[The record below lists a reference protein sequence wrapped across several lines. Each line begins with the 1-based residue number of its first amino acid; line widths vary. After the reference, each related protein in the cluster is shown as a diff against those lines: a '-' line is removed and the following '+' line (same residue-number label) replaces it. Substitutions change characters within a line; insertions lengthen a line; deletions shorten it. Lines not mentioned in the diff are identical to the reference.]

1 MSGRAGRR
9 GLDSTGMVII
19 ACSGDEAPEVRQ
31 MNGKSDQRKEVT
43 KEFLYLGVR
52 SIDDDSGSPNQTRI
66 AVPFDIQYDFEPAAS
81 RGAQSRRNDQAQL
94 F

>member
-31 MNGKSDQRKEVT
+31 INGKSDQRKEVT
-43 KEFLYLGVR
+43 KNFC
-52 SIDDDSGSPNQTRI
+52 I
-66 AVPFDIQYDFEPAAS
+66 
-81 RGAQSRRNDQAQL
+81 
-94 F
+94 